1 MSLKL
6 LLLTSIALPFL
17 AHAQDARSPMRRQ
30 VVRATGE
37 ASLTAKP
44 DQARLSAG
52 VITHAAT
59 AEEAVQQNATQT
71 TAVLDALKK
80 VVGANGEIKTSNY
93 SVSPQY
99 KYEQGHS
106 PEIDGYQAS
115 NTVEVTLNDLTLVGK
130 VIDSAGH
137 AGSNNI
143 NSISFTLKNDQA
155 VRAKAIAE
163 ATKQAR
169 ANAEA
174 IAQALN
180 VRVVGVA
187 SAETVEPGGNP
198 RPMTPMFSMMGRQ
211 AMAAPTP
218 VETGTLDIHA
228 TVSVTLEVE
237 K

>member
-6 LLLTSIALPFL
+6 LLLTSIALPLL
-17 AHAQDARSPMRRQ
+17 AQAQDARPAMRRQ
-30 VVRATGE
+30 IVRATGE
-37 ASLTAKP
+37 ATLTAKP
-44 DQARLSAG
+44 DQARLSVG
-52 VITHAAT
+52 VITDAAT
-59 AEEAVQQNATQT
+59 AEEAMQNNATQT
-71 TAVLDALKK
+71 TTVLDALKK
-80 VVGANGEIKTSNY
+80 IVTSNGEIKTSNY

-106 PEIDGYQAS
+106 PEITGYQAS
-115 NTVEVTLNDLTLVGK
+115 NTVEVTLNDLSLIGK
-130 VIDSAGH
+130 VIDGAGH

-143 NSISFTLKNDQA
+143 NSIAFTLKNDQA
-155 VRAKAIAE
+155 VRAKVIAE

-180 VRVVGVA
+180 VRVIGVA
-187 SAETVEPGGNP
+187 SAETVESGNP
-198 RPMTPMFSMMGRQ
+198 RPMQPMFAMARQ
-211 AMAAPTP
+211 AMTAPTP
-218 VETGTLDIHA
+218 VETGTLDVHA

>member
-6 LLLTSIALPFL
+6 LLLTLAALPFL
-17 AHAQDARSPMRRQ
+17 VHAQDARPAMRRQ

-37 ASLTAKP
+37 ATLTAKP
-44 DQARLSAG
+44 DQARLSIG
-52 VITHAAT
+52 VITDAAT
-59 AEEAVQQNATQT
+59 AEEAMQHNATQT
-71 TAVLDALKK
+71 TTVLDTLKK
-80 VVGANGEIKTSNY
+80 IVTSNGEIKTSNY

-106 PEIDGYQAS
+106 PEITGYQAS
-115 NTVEVTLNDLTLVGK
+115 NTVEVTLSDLSLIGK
-130 VIDSAGH
+130 VIDGVGH
-137 AGSNNI
+137 AGANNI
-143 NSISFTLKNDQA
+143 NSIAFTLKNDQA
-155 VRAKAIAE
+155 VRAKVIAE

-187 SAETVEPGGNP
+187 SAETVDGGSP
-198 RPMTPMFSMMGRQ
+198 RPMQPMFSMMGRQ

-218 VETGTLDIHA
+218 VETGTLDVHA

>member
-6 LLLTSIALPFL
+6 LLLTSAALPFL
-17 AHAQDARSPMRRQ
+17 AHAQDARPPARHQ

-37 ASLTAKP
+37 ATLAAKP
-44 DQARLSAG
+44 DQARLSVG
-52 VITHAAT
+52 VITNAAT
-59 AEEAVQQNATQT
+59 AEEAMQRNATQT
-71 TAVLDALKK
+71 ATVLDALKK
-80 VVGANGEIKTSNY
+80 IVASNGEIKTFNY

-99 KYEQGHS
+99 KFEQGHS
-106 PEIDGYQAS
+106 PEITGYQAS
-115 NTVEVTLNDLTLVGK
+115 NTVEVTLNDLNLVGK
-130 VIDSAGH
+130 VIDGAGH
-137 AGSNNI
+137 AGSNSI

-163 ATKQAR
+163 ATRQAR

-180 VRVVGVA
+180 VKVVGVA
-187 SAETVEPGGNP
+187 SAETLDGGNP
-198 RPMTPMFSMMGRQ
+198 RPMQPMFSMVKE

-218 VETGTLDIHA
+218 IETGTLNVHA
-228 TVSVTLEVE
+228 AVSVTLEVE

>member
-6 LLLTSIALPFL
+6 LLLTSVALPFL
-17 AHAQDARSPMRRQ
+17 AHAQDARPPMRRQ
-30 VVRATGE
+30 IVRATGE
-37 ASLTAKP
+37 ATLSAKP
-44 DQARLSAG
+44 DQARLSVG
-52 VITHAAT
+52 VVTQAAT
-59 AEEAVQQNATQT
+59 AEEAMRQNATQT
-71 TAVLDALKK
+71 TAVFDALKK
-80 VVGANGEIKTSNY
+80 IVATGGDIKTLNY

-106 PEIDGYQAS
+106 PEITGYQAS

-130 VIDSAGH
+130 VIDGAGH

-143 NSISFTLKNDQA
+143 NSIAFTLKNDQA
-155 VRAKAIAE
+155 VRAKVIAE

-174 IAQALN
+174 VAQALN
-180 VRVVGVA
+180 VRVIGVA
-187 SAETVEPGGNP
+187 SAETIEGGAP
-198 RPMTPMFSMMGRQ
+198 RPMRPMFAMARE

-218 VETGTLDIHA
+218 VETGTLDVHA